1 MKPYLSRFPDT
12 EFHRVRSQRCAQN
25 TGFAGRTSDF
35 GEWRAEKPAAG
46 ENFAILDPES
56 VGFNEF
62 SSSQLAPQAGQA
74 QAADP
79 SSFLTAGPADFRDVF
94 LNGAIS

>member
-1 MKPYLSRFPDT
+1 MCREIKPYWST
-12 EFHRVRSQRCAQN
+12 GGRVVER
-25 TGFAGRTSDF
+25 
-35 GEWRAEKPAAG
+35 AAG

-56 VGFNEF
+56 VDFNEF
-62 SSSQLAPQAGQA
+62 SSSQLASQAGQA

-79 SSFLTAGPADFRDVF
+79 SSFLTGGPADFRDVF